1 MRFKLDTIYT
11 DELPVAFGC
20 VSQQRLARNAS

>member
-20 VSQQRLARNAS
+20 VSQKRLPDAS